1 MEHELDRSKF
11 SSGKRSSNVLKK
23 GSAKGKV
30 VYCDAR
36 SRNLSG

>member
-11 SSGKRSSNVLKK
+11 SSGTRSSNVLNEE
-23 GSAKGKV
+23 SAIGKV

-36 SRNLSG
+36 SRNLSC